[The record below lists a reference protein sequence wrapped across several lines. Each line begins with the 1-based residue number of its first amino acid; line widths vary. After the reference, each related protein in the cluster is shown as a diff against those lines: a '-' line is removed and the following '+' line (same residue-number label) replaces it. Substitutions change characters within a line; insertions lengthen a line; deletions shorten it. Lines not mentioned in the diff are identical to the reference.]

1 MGLPTANGWNRRGFL
16 SRPILRFEAG
26 KLLADGLDDERGPAM
41 SLAGF
46 ERKFGEGVV
55 VLDSDLRFHVERD
68 AGVGRLGARA
78 KWTLILWNADEVSI
92 QFRPAASR
100 KSVLAAFLS
109 MQ

>member
-1 MGLPTANGWNRRGFL
+1 
-16 SRPILRFEAG
+16 
-26 KLLADGLDDERGPAM
+26 M

-46 ERKFGEGVV
+46 EREFGEGAVD
-55 VLDSDLRFHVERD
+55 LDGDLRFHVERD

-92 QFRPAASR
+92 QFPPAASR
-100 KSVLAAFLS
+100 KSVLAALLS